1 MKSAKIAF
9 SALFA
14 SLCISSCISVNTE
27 LGRDLID
34 TNQRFDVY
42 TETFPVEDI
51 SLKMADSLS
60 GYSDTRITIG
70 AIRDKEAGLTTR
82 SSAFTL
88 VPALDT
94 LDFGTNPKV
103 LKFRFHTAIDTVN
116 LQSESQRYI
125 LQNVNVYALTDTI
138 DNKSINAEPLHS
150 AETITYGTPVFNGT
164 DSLAF
169 DMTREFGEKYIKAIQ
184 ELEDKDHII
193 DSVFSHFTAKLPGI
207 YVTMD
212 PPTGYGG
219 RINLFELSCLSANSG
234 SYYRNSNEAI
244 LTIRSTYNGVQKD
257 TSFLFIAGEPTFY
270 DEREYVKNNSK
281 FYQYAF
287 NHTTHET
294 ASLEGKVDGKTMLVE
309 GGGGLKPVISAESIR
324 DKVRESILSKGADPE
339 KVIINKAT
347 LILPFE
353 EPEDYLEYESF
364 PTVLSPTV
372 WINSSFAGLYDAS
385 SSTENQGDI
394 NRSLSAY
401 QPDIT
406 HHLQEIIRKSNDDR
420 IDDYDI
426 WFLTVHTE
434 TEETSSGLT
443 EEQSRYYQQLAYAN
457 YYNQLYGDY
466 GGYGGYGGYGYG
478 GYGYGG
484 YGYGGYG
491 YNNYYNYMMMSSMY
505 SNMYSNKVTTSQELD
520 KDRFYK
526 IHLYGPANDENTANI
541 EQRIVPKLR
550 VTYCIPRE

>member
-1 MKSAKIAF
+1 MKSAKIALL
-9 SALFA
+9 ALFA
-14 SLCISSCISVNTE
+14 SLCISSCVSVNTE

-42 TETFPVEDI
+42 TETFPIEDI
-51 SLKMADSLS
+51 HLKMADSLS

-70 AIRDKEAGLTTR
+70 AIRDKESGLTTR

-94 LDFGTNPKV
+94 IDFGTNPKV

-116 LQSESQRYI
+116 IQSESQRYI

-138 DNKSINAEPLHS
+138 ENKSINVEPPHS
-150 AETITYGTPVFNGT
+150 VETITYGTPVFNGT

-169 DMTREFGEKYIKAIQ
+169 DLTREFGEKYLKAII
-184 ELEDKDHII
+184 ELEDKNHAI
-193 DSVFSHFTAKLPGI
+193 DPVFSHFSAKLPGI

-234 SYYRNSNEAI
+234 TYYRNSNEAV

-270 DEREYVKNNSK
+270 DEKYYLKNNTK

-294 ASLEGKVDGKTMLVE
+294 SSLEGKVDGKTMLVE
-309 GGGGLKPVISAESIR
+309 GGGGLKPVVSAAAIR
-324 DKVRESILSKGADPE
+324 DMVRERIMERGANPD
-339 KVIINKAT
+339 KIIINKAT
-347 LILPFE
+347 MILPFE

-364 PTVLSPTV
+364 PAVLSPTV
-372 WINSSFAGLYDAS
+372 WINSAFAGLYDAS
-385 SSTENQGDI
+385 STTEDQGDI
-394 NRSLSAY
+394 NRSLSVY

-406 HHLQEIIRKSNDDR
+406 HHLQEIIRTTDDEK
-420 IDDYDI
+420 ISDYDI

-443 EEQSRYYQQLAYAN
+443 EEQSKYYQQLAYAN

-466 GGYGGYGGYGYG
+466 GYGGYGGYGYG

-526 IHLYGPANDENTANI
+526 IHLFGPANDENASNI
-541 EQRIVPKLR
+541 EQRMVPKLR

>member
-1 MKSAKIAF
+1 MKKLLAAIVLAAALLSCTNVNQSIGGNFIA
-9 SALFA
+9 
-14 SLCISSCISVNTE
+14 
-27 LGRDLID
+27 
-34 TNQRFDVY
+34 TNQKYDFHTAEFNLEDVWNRS
-42 TETFPVEDI
+42 V
-51 SLKMADSLS
+51 DSLTA
-60 GYSDTRITIG
+60 YSSRRINFGT
-70 AIRDKEAGLTTR
+70 IRDKEYGLFR
-82 SSAFTL
+82 RGCVVTL
-88 VPALDT
+88 VPVYQDV
-94 LDFGTNPKV
+94 DFGQDPIFQR
-103 LKFRFHTAIDTVN
+103 FRFKATPDSVSMA
-116 LQSESQRYI
+116 ESADANI

>member
-138 DNKSINAEPLHS
+138 DNKSINAEPRHS

-257 TSFLFIAGEPTFY
+257 TSFLFIAGEPAFY

-401 QPDIT
+401 Q
-406 HHLQEIIRKSNDDR
+406 
-420 IDDYDI
+420 
-426 WFLTVHTE
+426 
-434 TEETSSGLT
+434 SSGLT

-484 YGYGGYG
+484 YGDGGYG

>member
-1 MKSAKIAF
+1 MKLAKIAI

-14 SLCISSCISVNTE
+14 ALCISSCVSVNTE

-42 TETFPVEDI
+42 TETFPIEDI
-51 SLKMADSLS
+51 YLKMADSLS
-60 GYSDTRITIG
+60 GYSDTRITLG
-70 AIRDKEAGLTTR
+70 AIRDKESGLTTV

-94 LDFGTNPKV
+94 LDFGTNPRV
-103 LKFRFHTAIDTVN
+103 LKFRFHTAVDTVN
-116 LQSESQRYI
+116 LQSENQRDI

-138 DNKSINAEPLHS
+138 ENKSINAEPPHS
-150 AETITYGTPVFNGT
+150 VETITYGTPVFNGT

-169 DMTREFGEKYIKAIQ
+169 DLTREFGEKYLKAIL
-184 ELEDKDHII
+184 ELEDENHVI
-193 DSVFSHFTAKLPGI
+193 DSVFSHFTAKVPGI

-212 PPTGYGG
+212 PPIGYGG
-219 RINLFELSCLSANSG
+219 RINLFELSCLTAYSG
-234 SYYRNSNEAI
+234 SYYRNGNEAR
-244 LTIRSTYNGVQKD
+244 LTIRSTYDGVQKD
-257 TSFLFIAGEPTFY
+257 TSFLFIAGEPIFY
-270 DEREYVKNNSK
+270 DEAYYVNNNTK

-294 ASLEGKVDGKTMLVE
+294 AHLAGKVEGKTMLVE
-309 GGGGLKPVISAESIR
+309 GGGGLKPVISAASIR
-324 DKVRESILSKGADPE
+324 DKVRQHMLLKGADPD
-339 KVIINKAT
+339 KVIVNKAT

-364 PTVLSPTV
+364 PAILSPTV

-385 SSTENQGDI
+385 SSTEDQGDI
-394 NRSLSAY
+394 NRSLSVY

-406 HHLQEIIRKSNDDR
+406 HHLQEIIRVTDDEK
-420 IDDYDI
+420 ISDYDI

-434 TEETSSGLT
+434 TEETGSGLT
-443 EEQSRYYQQLAYAN
+443 EEQSQYYQQLMYAN

-466 GGYGGYGGYGYG
+466 GYGGYSGYGYG
-478 GYGYGG
+478 SYGYGS

-505 SNMYSNKVTTSQELD
+505 SSMYSNQVSTTQELD

-526 IHLYGPANDENTANI
+526 IHLYGPANDEDTVEI
-541 EQRIVPKLR
+541 ENRLAPKLK
-550 VTYCIPRE
+550 VTYCLPRE